1 MLGKEGV
8 NATIT
13 RKIKKKKNKKT
24 KKKFNRL
31 RFYFQNTVMFYKSIN
46 GKYIEY
52 ILIFL

>member
-13 RKIKKKKNKKT
+13 RKITENKKT
-24 KKKFNRL
+24 KKKFNQL

-46 GKYIEY
+46 GKNIEY